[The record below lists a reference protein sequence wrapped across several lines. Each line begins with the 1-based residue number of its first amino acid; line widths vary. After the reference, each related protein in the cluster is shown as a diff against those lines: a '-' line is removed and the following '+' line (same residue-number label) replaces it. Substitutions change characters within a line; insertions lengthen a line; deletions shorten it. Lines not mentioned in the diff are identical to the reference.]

1 MFISPT
7 TNISPFF
14 SLETRMGNNVSICM
28 MLHFYDFKSHDALSF
43 HCSFHSKVIVVN

>member
-1 MFISPT
+1 MFFPPQLTSL
-7 TNISPFF
+7 SPFF

-43 HCSFHSKVIVVN
+43 SLFFFTPRLL